1 MEPGRP
7 RVGIRGSWCRQ
18 GGRLCPRSRVGD
30 PTGCGGKLKPSVHS
44 NAGPWPYVSSHR
56 RGSEEDEQ
64 SQPEADS
71 SSGRGERF
79 PPGLVSP
86 PVTRALGLTGV
97 EPASVLQVLPVLCAD
112 LKPRLHLSTFFLP
125 LSSSVL
131 VWSHATVTKASDEV
145 SAGLTGMW

>member
-7 RVGIRGSWCRQ
+7 RVGIWGPWCRH
-18 GGRLCPRSRVGD
+18 GGCLCPRSRVGD
-30 PTGCGGKLKPSVHS
+30 PTGRGGKLKPSVYS
-44 NAGPWPYVSSHR
+44 NAGPWPCVSSHR

-64 SQPEADS
+64 SQPEAGS

-97 EPASVLQVLPVLCAD
+97 EPASVLQVLPVLCTD
-112 LKPRLHLSTFFLP
+112 LKPRLSTFFLP

-131 VWSHATVTKASDEV
+131 AWSHATVTKASDEV